1 MALTKQQIHNNLAI
15 LMESFAMEDAGK
27 KEEAEAFRKA
37 HIPLEPWAAKLMKKQ
52 IGVDWL
58 RNSGYDLSLA
68 EAKYGK
74 DWLNR

>member
-1 MALTKQQIHNNLAI
+1 MTLTKQQIHDNLALWMQFI
-15 LMESFAMEDAGK
+15 ALEDAGK

-52 IGVDWL
+52 IGVEWL
-58 RNSGYDLSLA
+58 RSSGYDLSLA
-68 EAKYGK
+68 EAKFGK